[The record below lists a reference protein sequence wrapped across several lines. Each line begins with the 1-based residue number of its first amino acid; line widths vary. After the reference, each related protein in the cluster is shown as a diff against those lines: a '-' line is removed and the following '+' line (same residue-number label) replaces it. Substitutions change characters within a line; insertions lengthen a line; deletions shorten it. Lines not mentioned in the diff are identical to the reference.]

1 MSGDWLLDWLSLARL
16 PHIVDIG
23 ANPIDG
29 DTPYKAL
36 IAKQLV
42 KVTGFEPQEAALQVL
57 NQRKTAMET
66 YLPYVIGNGGKST
79 LNVCQYSGW
88 TSLKKPRQA
97 ALEVFNQFK
106 ESAEIV
112 ETLAVTCKKLDSVH
126 DASDIDM
133 LKIDAQGAELDV
145 LRGATKKLKN
155 AVIVHSEISFVNLYE
170 DQPTFAQIDI
180 FLRAQGFIPH
190 TFADVKRALVSPIYY
205 KDSPSSRYNQIL
217 EAEIVYVRDYF
228 DFSKF
233 STEQIKILCFLVY
246 RIYRSFDLAAR
257 CVLELT
263 NRGVLAGDTQ
273 QIYLDHLNRD
283 QFSG

>member
-145 LRGATKKLKN
+145 LRGATKK
-155 AVIVHSEISFVNLYE
+155 NLSKLLGDRVGIPLRGRRHRPCSICGWCPE
-170 DQPTFAQIDI
+170 PAQQY
-180 FLRAQGFIPH
+180 LPGF
-190 TFADVKRALVSPIYY
+190 
-205 KDSPSSRYNQIL
+205 
-217 EAEIVYVRDYF
+217 E
-228 DFSKF
+228 
-233 STEQIKILCFLVY
+233 
-246 RIYRSFDLAAR
+246 
-257 CVLELT
+257 
-263 NRGVLAGDTQ
+263 
-273 QIYLDHLNRD
+273 
-283 QFSG
+283 